1 VSKTVWLVQMK
12 ECIYD
17 IKLLSNMIVVRFAE
31 DDIFMNILK
40 SHIARNFTSTMVM
53 RHSTFIF
60 NRENE
65 TLKRKIFL
73 TWMHNLYQKTGNV
86 TDKKLLDK
94 MLESEKLTICL
105 QIVPKAR
112 MVESLRIFAYFFGQ
126 RILFRSDD
134 IRSPMFAYLNAL
146 LKHPSL
152 ATRHDGVNFHV
163 DLSKADSYWVQRVK
177 RVFEQKLSIGG
188 KSFNLM
194 YGAKEFDSFFAKFAA
209 SKEQDN
215 GFKFRF
221 NFGGFNHQKAPQND
235 TETMSD
241 EQKRIRYLL
250 LLGCT
255 KSDDMKTIKKRYF
268 VLAKEYHPDMH
279 HGKDSYTVKTLT
291 EKFIQIKDAYDF
303 ILGVSR
309 DDRMCA

>member
-1 VSKTVWLVQMK
+1 MK

-73 TWMHNLYQKTGNV
+73 TWMHNLYQKTGKV
-86 TDKKLLDK
+86 TDKKLLEK

-112 MVESLRIFAYFFGQ
+112 MVESLRISAYFFGQ

-134 IRSPMFAYLNAL
+134 AHSPMFAYLNAL
-146 LKHPSL
+146 LKHHSL
-152 ATRHDGVNFHV
+152 AIRHDGVNYHL
-163 DLSKADSYWVQRVK
+163 DLSRADTFWVQKVK
-177 RVFEQKLSIGG
+177 KVFEQKLSIGG

-194 YGAKEFDSFFAKFAA
+194 YVTKDFDAFFARFGA
-209 SKEQDN
+209 SAEQKE
-215 GFKFRF
+215 GYSFRF
-221 NFGGFNHQKAPQND
+221 NFGGYNQQKASQND
-235 TETMSD
+235 IETMND
-241 EQKRIRYLL
+241 EQKRMKYLS
-250 LLGCT
+250 LLGCS
-255 KSDDMKTIKKRYF
+255 KNDDIKAIKKRYF

-303 ILGVSR
+303 MLDASR
-309 DDRMCA
+309 DERMCA